1 MDHGVNNPQGNVR
14 LQRAGFSA
22 GRSVVAIMFALL
34 CLAAWR
40 VPLSIFGP
48 AELAHTPPPVYT
60 YSMEPLQ
67 EHVSPERVSDIHE
80 EILSFG
86 SRFMG
91 QEGFYRTE
99 EYIRNLYEEA
109 GLEVYVQTNKSVVP
123 VTEKRRFHLLDDDRE
138 VLQEDVELFPFL
150 PNHLQPVATPE
161 GGLRGELV
169 LMTREVLESRASF
182 ENCIAL
188 IDARD
193 HMTPSGYNFDW
204 SRYAQLGIKGVIV
217 SHPDGLESVPWGRVA
232 SDLGG
237 MVSSIPV
244 NYPRL
249 AASHGIFDHVG
260 REVRIDI
267 RSRFQQVEHRSIF
280 GVLRAGHTS
289 RERPNEEA
297 LLVLTN
303 YDASSI
309 LPDSAPGTMQA
320 IPLATQLAIA
330 RGLAGYRESMVR
342 DVVFVAFGAQFMARD
357 GDNHL
362 MKLIEENVVRE
373 RRTPVR
379 EFLGL
384 DKGESVTG
392 DPESDN
398 NRLRPWKRRLA
409 EDQQKYNEIN
419 TIIGLLERDGFLADA
434 ARTASLLREL
444 DNDTNR
450 IFQDQL
456 KYCLNELVFSLH
468 EPVTMAR
475 LALIEAEDT
484 AREGDAL
491 EYYRQVKAVYD
502 RAVNAAG
509 FSLNNLMT
517 SDAYGSEFILEYNIH
532 ERLTERMEELKDHH
546 LFRMTHLSESIELLE
561 VLLPYSKKLVFDNK
575 MVPSV
580 DEDDRREQLS
590 FWDGDWGV
598 KTNMR
603 EMSSLVTTA
612 RERLSGIHPEITNR
626 AVFDN
631 PDLSRWHS
639 SDVNRHTQP
648 VSNLSATQ
656 WTQFGYHKY
665 TFLNFGR
672 SRGYSHYHDPVE
684 LPFMRDVASLRH
696 GIATYGEL
704 LLSVAHGNGA
714 FAPIQVGWLKK
725 TFGGRVLA
733 SGLGQ
738 SMVPNHPV
746 QGAVLASRPFFGY
759 EYSYPGF
766 YQHPI
771 IMTDPY
777 GRYELV
783 NTPSDFWVNNFIWAF
798 GFSPVAALHD
808 SNGVIAWMKD
818 EGETGQRLYNSVNLN
833 WFDPKIDD
841 VTLVLFRASPI
852 ALLDVTNPQRMSDFT
867 GIRFFESRGVSGLE
881 RFCHFRLTPDRG
893 IAVSFVEPDKR
904 VYIGLESGTPEN
916 DLARVIRGFLINSP
930 KDWRNYLESSDPSR
944 EIKGPGHLAAFESI
958 PSPIPLHLARS
969 MISVNTDRLDL
980 QKKHHMADSQVIAY
994 HERAE
999 EFLSQAEDPD
1009 APLLQVIR
1017 DSRDSA
1023 TYSMLNHPVL
1033 RRSLS
1038 EAVFGIL
1045 YYLALLVPFVF
1056 FFEKMVFCNKDIR
1069 RQLATQIVIFL
1080 IVFTALRFL
1089 HPAFAMIRSSLMIL
1103 LGFAVILVAGSITL
1117 VFSEKFKENLEELSR
1132 RRGLVKSA
1140 QANRIAVIGS
1150 AFMLG
1155 LNNMHRR
1162 KLRTAL
1168 TCGTI
1173 SLMTFAMISFT
1184 SVQTTIV
1191 DEEVSV
1197 GRAPYQGVLLKKDYF
1212 QRFSN
1217 AEVFAIESKFGHNF
1231 TVAPRRMSL
1240 GIQNWMDKRGY
1251 NPILEIVHEHGGRTR
1266 SQIFNSIIQMT
1277 HADPLQEQL
1286 EVLVGQPWFT
1296 EEQQLGIE
1304 GQPAPVLI
1312 PTRMAEALGMSIEPE
1327 EWEPTRVQINGR
1339 TFIVIG
1345 VFSETSLA
1353 AIRDLDNQDILPYDV
1368 ESMARI
1374 HVMGDGEVLA
1384 DESSPRIPPHRIV
1397 IAPFRD
1403 LEIQVANEKPDSNT
1417 SIALY
1422 LPDADLRTA
1431 REEIQLFLEQS
1442 ERPAYYGL
1450 GDIAYRGQRSRRAS
1464 ITGMI
1469 DLLIP
1474 LLIVALTVMNT
1485 MKGSVHERRGEI
1497 SVYNAVG
1504 IAPRHVFFMFIA
1516 EALVYAVVGSLLGYL
1531 LSQGVGKALILLGL
1545 TGGMNMAF
1553 TSIATIYASMAIAV
1567 AVIVSTWFPARTAME
1582 IAKPAEDA
1590 GWQLPEPDENGMTI
1604 ELPFT
1609 FTSSDRIAV
1618 LLFCKRF
1625 LDDHGDGGS
1634 GSFHCLPAIA
1644 GFTEEGGQYTPH
1656 LETSI
1661 WLKPYDLGV
1670 SQRLVLAIPPDHQTG
1685 EFKACAVLEQ
1695 LSGSNEAW
1703 MRLNRR
1709 FVTELR
1715 RHLLHWRAVPQWD
1728 RDAMYEEARMLFESL
1743 REGGAN
1749 HGD

>member
-1 MDHGVNNPQGNVR
+1 MENGASNSIQQDRAPAGAILLAR
-14 LQRAGFSA
+14 LPA
-22 GRSVVAIMFALL
+22 VALMFLL

-40 VPLSIFGP
+40 VPLTIFGP
-48 AELAHTPPPVYT
+48 TEIASTPPPVYH
-60 YSMEPLQ
+60 YSMVELQ
-67 EHVSPERVSDIHE
+67 EKIEPENVSRIQD

-99 EYIRNLYEEA
+99 QYIRDRYTEA
-109 GLEVYVQTNKSVVP
+109 GLEVHVQTNRSVVP
-123 VTEKRRFHLLDDDRE
+123 ITEERSFAVLTGSEAGTRE
-138 VLQEDVELFPFL
+138 EVSLYPFL
-150 PNHLQPVATPE
+150 PNHLQPVVTPPD
-161 GGLRGELV
+161 GLRGELV
-169 LMTREVLESRASF
+169 LMTREVLEARTSF
-182 ENCIAL
+182 EDCIAL

-193 HMTPSGYNFDW
+193 HLAPAGFGFDW
-204 SRYAQLGIKGVIV
+204 SRYAQLGIRAVIV
-217 SHPDGLESVPWGRVA
+217 SHPDGLDQVPWNRVA
-232 SDLGG
+232 ADLGG

-244 NYPRL
+244 NHVRL
-249 AASHGIFDHVG
+249 AASPEIFDHIGESVRLDVRSKF
-260 REVRIDI
+260 RE
-267 RSRFQQVEHRSIF
+267 VEHRSIF
-280 GVLRAGHTS
+280 GILRAGHTS
-289 RERPNEEA
+289 SESPNEEA

-303 YDASSI
+303 YDAASI

-320 IPLATQLAIA
+320 IPLAAHLAIA
-330 RGLAGYRESMVR
+330 EGMAKYRDTLVR

-362 MKLIEENVVRE
+362 MKLLEENIARE
-373 RRTPVR
+373 RRSPLR
-379 EFLGL
+379 EFLGITSS
-384 DKGESVTG
+384 ESGMQDGPTG
-392 DPESDN
+392 L
-398 NRLRPWKRRLA
+398 NRVRPWARKLNEQHQKLEYLDRLG
-409 EDQQKYNEIN
+409 E
-419 TIIGLLERDGFLADA
+419 LLNSPDFLVDAGATMERVQALDSPVERFL
-434 ARTASLLREL
+434 
-444 DNDTNR
+444 
-450 IFQDQL
+450 QDQL
-456 KYCLNELVFSLH
+456 RYCLNEIVFSLH
-468 EPVTMAR
+468 EPVTQAR
-475 LALIEAEDT
+475 LNLIQAGDSP
-484 AREGDAL
+484 RSDDAL
-491 EYYRQVKAVYD
+491 ADYRAVKFTYD

-509 FSLNNLMT
+509 FSLSSLMR
-517 SDAYGSEFILEYNIH
+517 SEAFGREFIREYNLR
-532 ERLTERMEELKDHH
+532 ERLAERVKELVAFHQ
-546 LFRMTHLSESIELLE
+546 FRKLHLSESIVILE
-561 VLLPYSKKLVFDNK
+561 AFLPYSKLIVFDNK
-575 MVPSV
+575 MVPSI
-580 DEDDRREQLS
+580 DEDDRRERLS

-603 EMSSLVTTA
+603 EMSSLVSTA
-612 RERLSGIHPEITNR
+612 RERLSSIHDEITDR
-626 AVFDN
+626 AVFET
-631 PDLSRWHS
+631 PELSRWHS

-656 WTQFGYHKY
+656 WTQFGYHMY
-665 TFLNFGR
+665 TFVNFGR
-672 SRGYSHYHDPVE
+672 SRAYSHFYDPVE
-684 LPFMRDVASLRH
+684 RPFMRDTESLRH

-704 LLSVAHGNGA
+704 LLSTAHGNGA

-746 QGAVLASRPFFGY
+746 KGAVLASRTFFGF

-771 IMTDPY
+771 LMTDPY

-783 NTPSDFWVNNFIWAF
+783 NTPSDFWVNSFIWAF
-798 GFSPVAALHD
+798 GFSPIAALHD
-808 SNGVIAWMKD
+808 ESGFITWMKD
-818 EGETGQRLYNSVNLN
+818 EGETAQRLYNSVNLN

-841 VTLVLFRASPI
+841 VTLVLFRAAPI

-867 GIRFFESRGVSGLE
+867 GIRFFESRGVSGLD
-881 RFCHFRLTPDRG
+881 RYCHFRLTPDRG
-893 IAVSFVEPDKR
+893 IAVSFVEPDTR

-930 KDWRNYLESSDPSR
+930 RDWREYLGTADKSR
-944 EIKGPGHLAAFESI
+944 EIKGPGYLAALESI

-969 MISVNTDRLDL
+969 MISVNTDRLEL
-980 QKKHHMADSQVIAY
+980 QQRHHMADSQVIAY
-994 HERAE
+994 HERAG
-999 EFLSQAEDPD
+999 EFLNLAEDPGT
-1009 APLLQVIR
+1009 PLMQVIR
-1017 DSRDSA
+1017 DARDSA

-1038 EAVFGIL
+1038 EAVIGIL

-1080 IVFTALRFL
+1080 IVFAALRFL

-1132 RRGLVKSA
+1132 RRGMVKAA

-1191 DEEVSV
+1191 DEEIAV

-1217 AEVFAIESKFGHNF
+1217 TEVFAIESKFGHTF

-1240 GIQNWMDKRGY
+1240 GIQNWIDKRGY
-1251 NPILEIVHEHGGRTR
+1251 NPIIEIIHEQDGRTR

-1277 HADPLQEQL
+1277 HADPLQYQL
-1286 EVLVGQPWFT
+1286 DVLVGEDWFS
-1296 EEQQLGIE
+1296 EAHQHGIE
-1304 GQPAPVLI
+1304 GEPDPVLI
-1312 PTRMAEALGMSIEPE
+1312 PSRMAEALGINLEPE
-1327 EWEPTRVQINGR
+1327 TWSPVRVQMNGR
-1339 TFIVIG
+1339 TFQVIG
-1345 VFSETSLA
+1345 VFSEASLA

-1374 HVMGDGEVLA
+1374 HVLEDGEVLA
-1384 DESSPRIPPHRIV
+1384 DENSPRIPPHRIV
-1397 IAPFRD
+1397 IAPHKD
-1403 LEIQVANEKPDSNT
+1403 LEIQVPNEKPDSNT

-1422 LPDADLRTA
+1422 LPDVDPRTA

-1442 ERPAYYGL
+1442 ERPAFYGL
-1450 GDIAYRGQRSRRAS
+1450 GEIAYRGQRSRRAS

-1469 DLLIP
+1469 DLLVP

-1497 SVYNAVG
+1497 AVYNAVG

-1531 LSQGVGKALILLGL
+1531 LSQGIGKALIVLGL

-1553 TSIATIYASMAIAV
+1553 TSIATIYASLAIAV
-1567 AVIVSTWFPARTAME
+1567 AVIASTWFPARTAME

-1590 GWQLPEPDENGMTI
+1590 GWQLPEPEENAMAIG
-1604 ELPFT
+1604 LPFN
-1609 FTSSDRIAV
+1609 FPARDRLAV
-1618 LLFCKRF
+1618 LIFCKRF
-1625 LDDHGDGGS
+1625 LDDHGEGGS
-1634 GSFHCLPAIA
+1634 GSFHCLPARA
-1644 GFTEEGGQYTPH
+1644 GVVEEFDQYTPQ
-1656 LETSI
+1656 LVTTT

-1670 SQRLVLAIPPDHQTG
+1670 SQDLVLSISPDPETG
-1685 EFKACAVLEQ
+1685 EYKAWARLEH
-1695 LSGSNEAW
+1695 LSGSSEAW
-1703 MRLNRR
+1703 VRLNRR
-1709 FVTELR
+1709 FVSGLR
-1715 RHLLHWRAVPQWD
+1715 RHLLHWRAVPQWE
-1728 RDAMYEEARMLFESL
+1728 RDEMHKEARSLFGML
-1743 REGGAN
+1743 REGGS
-1749 HGD
+1749 